1 MKNYNKVIVSGIG
14 ILIILFLFQYIL
26 FKGDYMNRKKYEQI
40 LEQVNEMV
48 EKRNYEK
55 AEKLLKKSIKYD
67 VEGYYQ
73 LGIFYFSELNDE
85 KKAIEF
91 FELGYKKGYILSTLP
106 LEDIYRKKEILK
118 RQKNGIKKELK
129 IMKIRAKFN

>member
-55 AEKLLKKSIKYD
+55 AEKLLKKSIKYY

-73 LGIFYFSELNDE
+73 LGIFYFSELND
-85 KKAIEF
+85 
-91 FELGYKKGYILSTLP
+91 
-106 LEDIYRKKEILK
+106 
-118 RQKNGIKKELK
+118 
-129 IMKIRAKFN
+129 

>member
-55 AEKLLKKSIKYD
+55 TEKLLKKSIKYD

>member
-1 MKNYNKVIVSGIG
+1 
-14 ILIILFLFQYIL
+14 
-26 FKGDYMNRKKYEQI
+26 MNRKKYEQI

>member
-1 MKNYNKVIVSGIG
+1 
-14 ILIILFLFQYIL
+14 
-26 FKGDYMNRKKYEQI
+26 
-40 LEQVNEMV
+40 MV

-85 KKAIEF
+85 KKSDRIF
-91 FELGYKKGYILSTLP
+91 
-106 LEDIYRKKEILK
+106 
-118 RQKNGIKKELK
+118 
-129 IMKIRAKFN
+129 